1 MSKRAPHKL
10 VTVLLAFLLF
20 TPTFWVI
27 DILESVSAGP
37 NAGATT
43 QTLRFDESRTEKESL
58 EKSAAT
64 RVGEPDDTDADD
76 ANAVRS
82 DDKAFSG
89 LCEDD
94 LGFIAPQADTA
105 VAASGMGAQ
114 AHSNDH
120 GPVHW
125 TTPEVRLPSLTPGER
140 VQLGRLL
147 MPAQPVAE
155 VPTTPP
161 LIAA

>member
-10 VTVLLAFLLF
+10 VTVMLAFFLF

-27 DILESVSAGP
+27 DILESVAAAPSS
-37 NAGATT
+37 GATT
-43 QTLRFDESRTEKESL
+43 QTLRFDESRTQKESL
-58 EKSAAT
+58 EKSAASL
-64 RVGEPDDTDADD
+64 VGEPDDADD
-76 ANAVRS
+76 APDAEPA

-89 LCEDD
+89 LTEDD

-105 VAASGMGAQ
+105 VAASGIGAQ

-125 TTPEVRLPSLTPGER
+125 TTPEVRLPYLTPGER